1 MVEILKLLLG
11 ALASA
16 AGVAAILY
24 AIVSFLSRPKKPMEA
39 VEMRRVA

>member
-16 AGVAAILY
+16 ASVAAILY
-24 AIVSFLSRPKKPMEA
+24 AIISLLSRPRKSAEA
-39 VEMRRVA
+39 VELRRAV